1 MLTANIQYR
10 QAAID
15 KQRYLRKT
23 VAIYAD
29 TLSYSRTDYMT
40 THVVVAGW
48 GQVTQ
53 PKQTENP
60 EDAMGLM
67 VQAARTAAQK
77 LADPSVLSR
86 LDGIMVVRPLSTHYP
101 DAPEQLAG
109 HLGANPGFS
118 RMSTIGGNSPQTLIN
133 QAAAMIAR
141 QELDMVLVV
150 GAEAYV
156 RRSQTGKRPESALLQ
171 GIPEDYAGDDAMG
184 STLLENRHGIQH
196 PMQGFALF
204 ETALWHAS
212 GLDLTAHLKKTGKM
226 WSEFSQVAAGH
237 PHAWTKTV
245 KTAEEIITPAPNNRP
260 IAFPYTK
267 FMNAFITVDQAGAVI
282 LMSEKTAAACGQKD
296 LQTVYFMGGGY
307 AQDRQ
312 RFLVEKSDFTAS
324 PPMKAAV
331 DKALD
336 RSGLGLDQMDC
347 FDFYSCFPCAVSIA
361 RKMADLPDSDPRP
374 LTITGGLG
382 FFGGPGNNY
391 NLHAVATLADHIAT
405 GKYRT
410 GLVTALGWFMHK
422 HAAGIYSSMRPRK
435 ILASM
440 DREDDKDSLA
450 GAPPEPID
458 ETPAGKG
465 IVETYTVV
473 YHPDH
478 TPAYGVIYGRTSQ
491 GLRFVA
497 NTPDDP
503 DLFAVMTSH
512 DMVGQTVRLKH
523 HAAQGIT
530 RADF

>member
-1 MLTANIQYR
+1 MN
-10 QAAID
+10 
-15 KQRYLRKT
+15 
-23 VAIYAD
+23 
-29 TLSYSRTDYMT
+29 

-53 PKQTENP
+53 PKQTELP
-60 EDAMGLM
+60 KDAMGLM
-67 VQAARTAAQK
+67 VQAARTAGQK
-77 LADPSVLSR
+77 LADPSLLSR
-86 LDGIMVVRPLSTHYP
+86 LDGIMVVRPLSAHYP
-101 DAPEQLAG
+101 DAPGQVAR
-109 HLGANPGFS
+109 HLGATPAFS
-118 RMSTIGGNSPQTLIN
+118 HISKIGGNSPQTLIN
-133 QAAAMIAR
+133 QAAALIAKKK
-141 QELDMVLVV
+141 LDMVLVV

-156 RRSQTGKRPESALLQ
+156 RRNHTGKRPESALLQ
-171 GIPEDYAGDDAMG
+171 GIPQDYEGDDVIG

-212 GLDLTAHLKKTGKM
+212 GLDLTAHLEKTGKM
-226 WSEFSQVAAGH
+226 WSKFSQVAAGH

-245 KTAEEIITPAPNNRP
+245 RTAQEIITPAPDNRP

-267 FMNAFITVDQAGAVI
+267 FMNAFITVDQAAAVI
-282 LMSEKTAAACGQKD
+282 LMSEKTAAACRQKD

-331 DKALD
+331 EKALD
-336 RSGLGLDQMDC
+336 RSGLVLDQMDC

-361 RKMADLPDSDPRP
+361 RKMAHLADSDPRP
-374 LTITGGLG
+374 LTLTGGLG

-405 GKYRT
+405 QKCRT

-435 ILASM
+435 
-440 DREDDKDSLA
+440 SLA
-450 GAPPEPID
+450 GMDMADSKDRLAGFPPVPVD

-465 IVETYTVV
+465 VVETYTVV

-478 TPAYGVIYGRTSQ
+478 TPAYGVIYGRTSK

-503 DLFAVMTSH
+503 DLFAAMTGH
-512 DMVGQTVRLKH
+512 DMVGRTVRLKY

-530 RADF
+530 RAYF